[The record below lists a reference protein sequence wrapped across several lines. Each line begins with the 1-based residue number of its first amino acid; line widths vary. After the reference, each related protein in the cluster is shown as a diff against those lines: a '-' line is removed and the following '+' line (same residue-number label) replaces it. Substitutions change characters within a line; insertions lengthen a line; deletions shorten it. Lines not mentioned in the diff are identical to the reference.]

1 MKRESVSKA
10 LGWNLFIIQTITF
23 NRHMYYYLVGTV
35 GNSRKAITI
44 IEQIEKIFY
53 TLGNY
58 QKNQEWTLTIIENYW
73 KDNSR

>member
-1 MKRESVSKA
+1 
-10 LGWNLFIIQTITF
+10 
-23 NRHMYYYLVGTV
+23 MYYYLVGTV

-44 IEQIEKIFY
+44 IQQIEKIFY

-58 QKNQEWTLTIIENYW
+58 QKNQEWTLSIIENYW